1 MSERRTIPAVL
12 QRLALTWAVLATLAI
27 CGITFNVDLGW
38 GPWPVTLLGLVFAPG
53 LVAGTPFV
61 RKLLLVF
68 TWLGMVF
75 AGLLLLGGFG
85 LEGSGRYILVG
96 AAVIIM
102 LILLEQRWV
111 LNRSDVRRYF
121 DPYGYV
127 P

>member
-12 QRLALTWAVLATLAI
+12 QRLALIWAVLGTLAI
-27 CGITFNVDLGW
+27 CGMSFNVDLGW
-38 GPWPVTLLGLVFAPG
+38 GPWPITLLGLVFAPG
-53 LVAGTPFV
+53 LVAGTPLV

-75 AGLLLLGGFG
+75 AVLLLFGGLG
-85 LEGSGRYILVG
+85 LEGSGRYIVVG
-96 AAVIIM
+96 AAVVIM